1 MTRSRGEKF
10 YVFHSKAE
18 ERRNEFIG
26 KPKPGITICPECR
39 AVFFEKHWHH
49 ADSAVYRSAKT
60 KGKEVHYAL
69 CPACKMEKEHTYEGH
84 LKILRAPSAQESEMM
99 SLILNFVNRE
109 YKRNCQHRLLRF
121 RRVGKRGT
129 YEFEFSDN
137 QLAVRLARALQ
148 KRFKK
153 VEVAIRYPH
162 EPLKVSEVT
171 LSFPHNH

>member
-10 YVFHSKAE
+10 YVIHSKAE

-49 ADSAVYRSAKT
+49 ADAAPYRRADT
-60 KGKEVHYAL
+60 KGKEVHYAR
-69 CPACKMEKEHTYEGH
+69 CPACKMAKDHTYGGL
-84 LKILRAPSAQESEMM
+84 LKITGVPAAQESEMM
-99 SLILNFVNRE
+99 NLILNFVNRA

-121 RRVGKRGT
+121 RRVGRRGAYT
-129 YEFEFSDN
+129 FEFSDN

-153 VEVAIRYPH
+153 VAVTVRYPH

-171 LSFPHNH
+171 LSFS